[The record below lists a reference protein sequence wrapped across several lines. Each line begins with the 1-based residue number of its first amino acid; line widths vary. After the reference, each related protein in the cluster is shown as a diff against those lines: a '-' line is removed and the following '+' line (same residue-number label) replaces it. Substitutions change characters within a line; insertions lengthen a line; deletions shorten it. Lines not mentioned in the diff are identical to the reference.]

1 MQPIACKDQ
10 HCFAG
15 GYTMTH
21 YIPDHE
27 EPNNR
32 HDTHEKTGGDHNH
45 NRDRNRD
52 EELKRVSDTRQQQKD
67 KPRKSRGK

>member
-1 MQPIACKDQ
+1 
-10 HCFAG
+10 
-15 GYTMTH
+15 MTH

-27 EPNNR
+27 EPNN
-32 HDTHEKTGGDHNH
+32 HHNTHEKTGGDHNH

>member
-1 MQPIACKDQ
+1 MP
-10 HCFAG
+10 
-15 GYTMTH
+15 H

-27 EPNNR
+27 EPNN
-32 HDTHEKTGGDHNH
+32 HHNTHEKSGGDHNH